1 MYVKLENE
9 KVASVPRT
17 SSLSVKGE
25 LTFDPS
31 TQMLM
36 LSLVLLLPV
45 PFSPSFIL
53 TLSSFPFLP
62 LSFPPS
68 PPSLLPLSS
77 ILLFLKI
84 CALSAALDP
93 LIPTIPLSLT
103 VLQ

>member
-36 LSLVLLLPV
+36 Y
-45 PFSPSFIL
+45 
-53 TLSSFPFLP
+53 
-62 LSFPPS
+62 
-68 PPSLLPLSS
+68 
-77 ILLFLKI
+77 
-84 CALSAALDP
+84 
-93 LIPTIPLSLT
+93 
-103 VLQ
+103 